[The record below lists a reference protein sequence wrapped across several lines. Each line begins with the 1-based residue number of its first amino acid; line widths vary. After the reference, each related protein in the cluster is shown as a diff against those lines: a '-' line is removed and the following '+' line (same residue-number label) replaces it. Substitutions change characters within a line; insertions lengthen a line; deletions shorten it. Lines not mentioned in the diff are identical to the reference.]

1 MSLETVHLFPITNT
15 TLRNKPNDSPAVFNI
30 SLLGETTN
38 KQTRCF
44 TVIVG
49 VLASIVCHLKYK
61 VWQVFKHITVL
72 SKHKNLGKQLTI
84 YKSLKTAF
92 PFSLDCFINWH
103 AKQVPLCMLET
114 LQVVKNSSGEAF
126 WTAIG
131 RIGLFKVAQSGSET
145 VFFFFQPTETKNN
158 LIIA

>member
-30 SLLGETTN
+30 SLLGKTTN

-44 TVIVG
+44 TVILG

-103 AKQVPLCMLET
+103 AKHVYAR
-114 LQVVKNSSGEAF
+114 NSTDGQKQLRGSILDSDWRNWFVQGCPKWLRNSF
-126 WTAIG
+126 
-131 RIGLFKVAQSGSET
+131 LFSSQRQRT
-145 VFFFFQPTETKNN
+145 T
-158 LIIA
+158 